1 MRLVEAA
8 QNNNLMML
16 YKRQKLLLDLVHA
29 AGGELAAT
37 DLQKLLFLYAQ
48 QCEAE
53 PSFQFVPYRFGCFS
67 FQSYADRTTLEHKGL
82 IFDSAESGW
91 KLTPKAQPYL
101 DPKQKAA
108 LTHFVT
114 RVVPERGND
123 LVRRV
128 YRLYPYYAIKSEI
141 LDRVFPDKKNH
152 KAILDARPANFGQAL
167 FTIGYEGDSVDGYLE
182 RLIRHGVKLLCD
194 VRRNPLSRK
203 TGFSKGQLSSYCAK
217 VGIEYRHLPELGI
230 PGHRR
235 HELNTL
241 ADYQALFA
249 DYRREDLPQAKPAIE
264 ELGTLLSQFGRIA
277 LTCFEKEHQCC
288 HRHCVADEMK
298 RLLKDCPE
306 PQHI

>member
-1 MRLVEAA
+1 
-8 QNNNLMML
+8 MML

-37 DLQKLLFLYAQ
+37 DLQKLLFLYAK

-67 FQSYADRTTLEHKGL
+67 FQSYADRATLQHKGML
-82 IFDSAESGW
+82 FESDESSW

-101 DPKQKAA
+101 DPKRKTE

-114 RVVPERGND
+114 RMVPERGND

-128 YRLYPYYAIKSEI
+128 YRLHPYYAIKSEI
-141 LDRVFPDKKNH
+141 LDRVFPDKADQKV
-152 KAILDARPANFGQAL
+152 IRDACPANTGQAL

-235 HELNTL
+235 QELNTL

-264 ELGTLLSQFGRIA
+264 ELGTLLKQYDRIA

-298 RLLKDCPE
+298 RLIKDCPE

>member
-1 MRLVEAA
+1 
-8 QNNNLMML
+8 MML

-67 FQSYADRTTLEHKGL
+67 FQSYADRATLLQKGML
-82 IFDSAESGW
+82 FDSDESSW
-91 KLTPKAQPYL
+91 KLTPKAKPYL
-101 DPKQKAA
+101 DPKRKTVLNYF
-108 LTHFVT
+108 LT
-114 RVVPERGND
+114 RSVPERGHD

-128 YRLYPYYAIKSEI
+128 YKLYPYYAIKSEI
-141 LDRVFPDKKNH
+141 LDRVFPDKADQI
-152 KAILDARPANFGQAL
+152 AIQNARPANHGPAL

-230 PGHRR
+230 PSHRR
-235 HELNTL
+235 QELNTL

-249 DYRREDLPQAKPAIE
+249 DYRQEDLPKAKPAIE
-264 ELGTLLSQFGRIA
+264 ELGTLLSQYGRIA

-288 HRHCVADEMK
+288 HRHCVADEMQ
-298 RLLKDCPE
+298 RLLTDCPE
-306 PQHI
+306 PLHI